1 MKIIS
6 ALFHP
11 LLMATYCSV
20 LFYLMVPEIYSPIPL
35 QSVPYFIGA
44 IFMTTSVVPAMSILF
59 LKLTKKV
66 SNLEI
71 TKLEERSLPFLS
83 IGAFYGVTTYM
94 FYTKMRLP
102 ITLLVIMIA
111 VTAMIFAIFLIS
123 LRFKISVHSAAV
135 WGVAGLCSA
144 FSMKYLSTDLI
155 MPLAGLFLIAGLTT
169 TSRLYLN
176 RHTPDESWTG
186 AIFGFVFCFVALFF
200 FG

>member
-35 QSVPYFIGA
+35 QSVPYFICA
-44 IFMTTSVVPAMSILF
+44 ILMTTSVVPAMSILF

-102 ITLLVIMIA
+102 ITLLVIMI
-111 VTAMIFAIFLIS
+111 LI
-123 LRFKISVHSAAV
+123 
-135 WGVAGLCSA
+135 
-144 FSMKYLSTDLI
+144 
-155 MPLAGLFLIAGLTT
+155 
-169 TSRLYLN
+169 
-176 RHTPDESWTG
+176 
-186 AIFGFVFCFVALFF
+186 
-200 FG
+200 